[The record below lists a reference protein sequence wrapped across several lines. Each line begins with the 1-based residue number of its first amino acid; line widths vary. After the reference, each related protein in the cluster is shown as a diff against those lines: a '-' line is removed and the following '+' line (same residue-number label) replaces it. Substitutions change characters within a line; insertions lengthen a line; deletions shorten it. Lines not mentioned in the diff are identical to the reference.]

1 MSRYPTPA
9 KLAILRGNP
18 GKRRIREEPKPA
30 IAAECPDPLD
40 WLGAYAKQ
48 EWARIGPGLHRIG
61 LLTVADVAV
70 FAAYCQSYGHWRVAE
85 ELAAGKSRKSGDA
98 KGRVLAQIAR
108 TAGGDM
114 VRFAA
119 QMGCTP
125 VARARIGG
133 GIGGQ
138 GSDGDGKFAG
148 LLRRNVEGGA

>member
-1 MSRYPTPA
+1 MGRYRTPA
-9 KLAILRGNP
+9 TLLALRGNP
-18 GKRRIREEPKPA
+18 SKRPLRNEPQPDRG
-30 IAAECPDPLD
+30 AECPPSPE

-48 EWARIGPGLHRIG
+48 EWARIGPELHRIG
-61 LLTVADVAV
+61 LLTMADVAV
-70 FAAYCQSYGHWRVAE
+70 FGAYCQSFHHWRVAE
-85 ELAAGKSRKSGDA
+85 ELLARQATRKRRDGA
-98 KGRVLAQIAR
+98 ERRVLAHIAR

-138 GSDGDGKFAG
+138 SDGDGKFAG
-148 LLRRNVEGGA
+148 LLRGA